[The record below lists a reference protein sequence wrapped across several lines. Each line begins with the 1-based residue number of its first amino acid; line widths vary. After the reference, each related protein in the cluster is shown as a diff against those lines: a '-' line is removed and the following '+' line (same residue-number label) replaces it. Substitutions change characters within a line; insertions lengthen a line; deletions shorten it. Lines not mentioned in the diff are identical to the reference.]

1 MPLLEP
7 NCPYTFR
14 SYFDLKIP
22 TDEILAEFG
31 YEFERGFFALPES
44 KMELRR
50 VAEVQQDILD
60 FLPHVALD
68 SEQAKR
74 EFLIWLNRCLKRC

>member
-7 NCPYTFR
+7 NRPYTFR
-14 SYFDLKIP
+14 SYFDLNIP

-31 YEFERGFFALPES
+31 YDFDRGFFAFPQS
-44 KMELRR
+44 IAPLRR
-50 VAEVQQDILD
+50 VQEVQQGILD

-68 SEQAKR
+68 VEIQM
-74 EFLIWLNRCLKRC
+74 N